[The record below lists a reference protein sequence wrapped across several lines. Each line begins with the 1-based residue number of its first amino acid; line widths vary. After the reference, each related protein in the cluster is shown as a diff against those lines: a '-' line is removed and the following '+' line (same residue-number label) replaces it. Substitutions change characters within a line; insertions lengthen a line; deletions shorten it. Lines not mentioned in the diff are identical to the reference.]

1 MRQVSNGLS
10 LLYLW
15 FVVCSRLLIGG
26 FICDVVCGVALGAPE
41 GGWAVCLE
49 AALLHIMA
57 VGLSP
62 CTCRCACG
70 MQFGARVAPS

>member
-15 FVVCSRLLIGG
+15 FVVCSRLLVGE
-26 FICDVVCGVALGAPE
+26 FIYAVVCRVALGAHE
-41 GGWAVCLE
+41 GGCAVCLE

-70 MQFGARVAPS
+70 MQFCARVAPS